1 LDLPDIPRAPEIGGF
16 GATTSP
22 HPVCGPGSAFE
33 RNPLHKAVCEMDLAA
48 IQIEVVSRP
57 SEFFNRRDT
66 AGYAP
71 MHSAC
76 SLCMKDAQNSSIATD
91 IVRMLISAGADAS
104 IGDSEGNT
112 PLHWAARAG
121 DKGTAE
127 LLLLKNCPK
136 GRFPIQLSCSGLVF
150 VLICLLFGL

>member
-1 LDLPDIPRAPEIGGF
+1 
-16 GATTSP
+16 
-22 HPVCGPGSAFE
+22 
-33 RNPLHKAVCEMDLAA
+33 
-48 IQIEVVSRP
+48 
-57 SEFFNRRDT
+57 
-66 AGYAP
+66 
-71 MHSAC
+71 
-76 SLCMKDAQNSSIATD
+76 MKDAQNSSIATD

-136 GRFPIQLSCSGLVF
+136 GRFPIHIGCCGLDF